1 MVVEPEATFAAW
13 LRELR
18 RRLRLS
24 QDGLARQV
32 GVSQTTIGRWE
43 QGATRPPRATRARL
57 AKLAEGTGLGP
68 PPGQGGGEG

>member
-24 QDGLARQV
+24 QDGLARRV
-32 GVSQTTIGRWE
+32 GVSQTTVGRWE
-43 QGATRPPRATRARL
+43 QGAAHPPRATLARL
-57 AKLAEGTGLGP
+57 AELAAGAGLGP
-68 PPGQGGGEG
+68 PPGREDDEG

>member
-1 MVVEPEATFAAW
+1 MEPDATFAAW
-13 LRELR
+13 VRELR

-43 QGATRPPRATRARL
+43 QGATRPPRATRERL
-57 AKLAEGTGLGP
+57 AELAERAGLGP
-68 PPGQGGGEG
+68 PPGRGDDGG